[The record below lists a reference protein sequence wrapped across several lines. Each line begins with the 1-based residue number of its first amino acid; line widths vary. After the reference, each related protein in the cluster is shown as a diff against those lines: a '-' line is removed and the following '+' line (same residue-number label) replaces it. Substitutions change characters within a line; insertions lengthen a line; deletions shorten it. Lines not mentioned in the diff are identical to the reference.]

1 MARLCVPGFP
11 FRPSEKVPR
20 FTTRPAF
27 RSFPARRIVYRPT
40 TPTPIRSF
48 EPVFSKPGIRYFP
61 RMKKGSRIPVR
72 VVPAHISRFLARGT
86 LPTVAPVTPSARPN
100 VTPSSF
106 PATEASLARL
116 EERREARQARSRPW
130 AQSRSSIDKQSRQGH
145 LSAHRPCTP
154 HPTRVSRSVT
164 RPQTPVSRSGAPCG
178 RCPHHCPQPRP
189 QRQPRP
195 RVPASTFA
203 PRSQPPVTRSEAPVT
218 RSVPTVTRSVPPVTR
233 SLPPISEP
241 TVKATRTRA
250 QRVPAQTTS
259 SYAKER
265 RVRFGVTT
273 VVPVSRWIVR
283 QEHVYPA
290 PPLAMG
296 HLQGWDVTPLS
307 ESDEAGED
315 SKFVTYWGSDS
326 YIMLTSNH
334 AKEPCDRYGCA
345 WNTLARI
352 QRKRP
357 HWSPERIFKAWLH
370 IRSNIRKQ
378 GGFAL

>member
-11 FRPSEKVPR
+11 HRPSEKMPR

-27 RSFPARRIVYRPT
+27 RCFSARRIVYRPT

-48 EPVFSKPGIRYFP
+48 EPVFSKPGIRFFP
-61 RMKKGSRIPVR
+61 LMKRGSRIPVR
-72 VVPAHISRFLARGT
+72 VVPAHISRYLACGT
-86 LPTVAPVTPSARPN
+86 LPTVAPVTPS
-100 VTPSSF
+100 SS
-106 PATEASLARL
+106 PTTAASLARL
-116 EERREARQARSRPW
+116 EERRSARQVRSRPW
-130 AQSRSSIDKQSRQGH
+130 AQPRSSIDKQSRQGH
-145 LSAHRPCTP
+145 LSAPHPCTP
-154 HPTRVSRSVT
+154 HPTRVSRSVA
-164 RPQTPVSRSGAPCG
+164 RPPTPVSRSGAPCG
-178 RCPHHCPQPRP
+178 RCPHHCPRPRHQHQPRG
-189 QRQPRP
+189 

-203 PRSQPPVTRSEAPVT
+203 PRSLPHVT
-218 RSVPTVTRSVPPVTR
+218 RSVPHTSD
-233 SLPPISEP
+233 P
-241 TVKATRTRA
+241 TVKATRTRG

-259 SYAKER
+259 SSAKER
-265 RVRFGVTT
+265 RVRFGATT

-315 SKFVTYWGSDS
+315 SKYVTYWGSDS

-345 WNTLARI
+345 WNSLARI

-357 HWSPERIFKAWLH
+357 HWSPERVFEAWLH
-370 IRSNIRKQ
+370 IRSMIRKQ